1 MSDLNIVLPSKP
13 RVVLEKD
20 ASGVYEIDNL
30 YPGYGQTL
38 GNSLRRIILSSLPGA
53 AVTGVK
59 IVGVEHEFSTLA
71 GLQEDIITFL
81 LNLKRVKFSM
91 SVDEP
96 QTLTLKVKG
105 VKEITARDI
114 EVPGQVEV
122 LNPDLV
128 LAHVTDKNATL
139 DVTLTLEKGL
149 GYLSKELRDKNRV
162 EIGAISLDAFFSPV
176 RRANYEVENMRVG
189 DRTNFNRL
197 RLFIETDGSVT
208 PREVLEK
215 SIMIMINQLKAIVG
229 FKEEE
234 PIMPMKEEAP
244 VLSAVESDH
253 DEGDTKDSAEVLKT
267 RVESAGFSTRTE
279 HALSNANIRTLG
291 GLVRKRKDDLG
302 EVEGLGPKGILE
314 IETVLA
320 TFGLGLKQ

>member
-1 MSDLNIVLPSKP
+1 MSDQNIVLPSKP
-13 RVVLEKD
+13 RIVLEEG

-53 AVTGVK
+53 AITMVK
-59 IVGVEHEFSTLA
+59 IAGAEHEFSTLP
-71 GLQEDIITFL
+71 GLKEDIITLL
-81 LNLKRVKFSM
+81 LNLKRAKFSM
-91 SVDEP
+91 ATDEP
-96 QTLTLKVKG
+96 QSLTLKVKG
-105 VKEITARDI
+105 VKEVTAADI

-122 LNPDLV
+122 LNPELV
-128 LAHVTDKNATL
+128 LAHVTDKNAVL
-139 DVTLTLEKGL
+139 DIEMTLEKGL

-162 EIGAISLDAFFSPV
+162 EIGTISLDAFFSPV

-197 RLFIETDGSVT
+197 RMSIETDGSVT
-208 PREVLEK
+208 PREVLER
-215 SIMIMINQLKAIVG
+215 SIVIMINQLKAVVG

-234 PIMPMKEEAP
+234 PVIQAPIETEPAFYEVEASGEE
-244 VLSAVESDH
+244 
-253 DEGDTKDSAEVLKT
+253 GKDPTELLKT

-302 EVEGLGPKGILE
+302 DVEGLGPKGIQE
-314 IETVLA
+314 IETVLGNY
-320 TFGLGLKQ
+320 GLQLKD